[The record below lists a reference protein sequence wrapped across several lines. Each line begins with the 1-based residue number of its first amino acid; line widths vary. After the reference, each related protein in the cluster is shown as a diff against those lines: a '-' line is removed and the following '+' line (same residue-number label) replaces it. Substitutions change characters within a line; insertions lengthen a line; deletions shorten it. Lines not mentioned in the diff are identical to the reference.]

1 MRASASV
8 TDRAVSYA
16 LIGGVAS
23 SLVSIFVSNL
33 LFATS
38 ILLWVVTCCRSRRFF
53 LQRPPFATFLLALV
67 VAVLISIVFSTNV
80 LASSLYL
87 MKLIKFFYIFLI
99 FTYFTRRQIEWTFRA
114 VLLALGVS
122 AVYGIGQ
129 YYWLMEVHWMN
140 RIHGFMGN
148 WMTFSGQLMLGLVA
162 LTAYLLFDQFPF
174 TRNVEEQHVP
184 EEDKALTRR
193 TESRGQTRGYLRWLW
208 LALLL
213 ILVITLVLTLT
224 RNAWLGSLVG
234 LLVIVAFRR
243 RLWVVGAAAAVVV
256 VFLFLPSAFQQRFYS
271 AFDPEDMTTRVRLEL
286 LTTGGRMI
294 AAHPLTGVGPRRVR
308 DMSRQYRTSDEFP
321 EWIYQHLHNDVV
333 QIAAEMG
340 LLTLAVW
347 VALWVR
353 VFRDLLRLMR
363 EARWASDPLLFR
375 FSAGGVGVLSSF
387 LCAGLFEYN
396 FGDSEVL
403 ILLLFFITAP
413 YVVSRRRETVA

>member
-1 MRASASV
+1 M

-16 LIGGVAS
+16 LIGAVAS

-38 ILLWVVTCCRSRRFF
+38 ILLWVVTCCWSRRFF
-53 LQRPPFATFLLALV
+53 LRRPPFATFLLALV
-67 VAVLISIVFSTNV
+67 VAVLISILFSTNV

-99 FTYFTRRQIEWTFRA
+99 FTYFTRRQVEWTFRA

-122 AVYGIGQ
+122 ALYGIVQ

-162 LTAYLLFDQFPF
+162 LTAYLLFNQFPF
-174 TRNVEEQHVP
+174 TRNVEERPAHEG
-184 EEDKALTRR
+184 EETLTQR
-193 TESRGQTRGYLRWLW
+193 TESQGQIRGYIRWLW
-208 LALLL
+208 LVLLL
-213 ILVITLVLTLT
+213 ILVVTLVLTLT

-234 LLVIVAFRR
+234 VFVIVAIYR
-243 RLWVVGAAAAVVV
+243 RLWVVAAAAAALV
-256 VFLFLPSAFQQRFYS
+256 VFLILPSSFQQRFYS
-271 AFDPEDMTTRVRLEL
+271 AFDPEDTTTRGRLEL
-286 LTTGGRMI
+286 LMTGGNMI
-294 AAHPLTGVGPRRVR
+294 AAHPWTGVGPR
-308 DMSRQYRTSDEFP
+308 MMQEAFQQYRVSDDFP
-321 EWIYQHLHNDVV
+321 EWIYQHLHNNVV

-353 VFRDLLRLMR
+353 VFRDLLHLMR
-363 EARWASDPLLFR
+363 EGRLANDPLLFC
-375 FSAGGVGVLSSF
+375 FSVGGVGVLSAF

-396 FGDSEVL
+396 FGDSEIL

-413 YVVSRRRETVA
+413 YVVSSRREKVA